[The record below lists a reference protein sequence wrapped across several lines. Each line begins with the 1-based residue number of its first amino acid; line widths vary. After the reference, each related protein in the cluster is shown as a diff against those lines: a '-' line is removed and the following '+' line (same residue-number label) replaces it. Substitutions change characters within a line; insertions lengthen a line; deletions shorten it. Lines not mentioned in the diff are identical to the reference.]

1 MAALPND
8 AARPGSVQRYAD
20 FSVGSLDFIERN
32 GLWSDVQRKAA
43 AEIESQLADLG
54 LVRVAYSDP
63 HGLARSKTLTTAA
76 FRTALRNGLDAS
88 PGPFVFD
95 TGHAVAVDFFADG
108 GGVDVAELTGAGD
121 FILVPDPLTFRRLP
135 RSEANIGWIIG
146 DEYLRD
152 GTPHPLS
159 SRSVLKRQMTGL
171 MNRRLDLVVGLE
183 IEWTLTRV
191 RPDDRPLI
199 PGGFGI
205 QAEPPVVE
213 PVNAGYQFN
222 LDMYIDQLL
231 PVIAPLTRALESA
244 GLPLR
249 TVEHESGPGQ
259 LELTFSPMS
268 GLAAADAVLLIRA
281 ITKQVCASLGYHASF
296 MALPRIVGLDP
307 SGWHLHQSLYDLSG
321 KRNAFASGG
330 EPELLSQLGRHYV
343 GGLLEHAANISL
355 LCVPSINGYRRFAD
369 QFSLAPDRILWSP
382 ENRGAFV
389 RVLGAAGD
397 PATHVENRTGEPCAN
412 PYLYIAAQVAA
423 GLDGIDRRIDPGL
436 PARDPHDVTARP
448 LPRSLSEALAALETG
463 GLARDLLGL
472 PLWQTLLML
481 KQSELR
487 RFQQWAAE
495 NDHDWTNGSV
505 TEWEHREYFEA
516 Y

>member
-1 MAALPND
+1 MPSD
-8 AARPGSVQRYAD
+8 AAQLGSVQRYGN
-20 FSVGSLDFIERN
+20 FSVGSLDFIDHN
-32 GLWSDVQRKAA
+32 GLWSDAQRKAA
-43 AEIESQLADLG
+43 AEVESHLADLD
-54 LVRVAYSDP
+54 LVRVVYSDP
-63 HGLARSKTLTTAA
+63 HGLPRSKTLTTTA
-76 FRTALRNGLDAS
+76 FRTALRNGMDAS

-95 TGHAVAVDFFADG
+95 TGHAVAVDFFSAG

-135 RSEANIGWIIG
+135 RSGANIGWIIG

-171 MNRRLDLVVGLE
+171 MNRRLDLVIGLE
-183 IEWTLTRV
+183 LEWTLTRV
-191 RPDDRPLI
+191 RSGDQPRVA
-199 PGGFGI
+199 GGFGV
-205 QAEPPVVE
+205 QAEPLAVE

-231 PVIAPLTRALESA
+231 PVVAPLARELESA

-281 ITKQVCASLGYHASF
+281 ITKQVCTSLGYHASF

-307 SGWHLHQSLYDLSG
+307 SGWHLHQSLYDLS
-321 KRNAFASGG
+321 KNCNAFASAG
-330 EPELLSQLGRHYV
+330 EPEVLSQFGRHYV
-343 GGLLEHAANISL
+343 GGLLEHAANLSL
-355 LCVPSINGYRRFAD
+355 LCVPTINGYRRFAD
-369 QFSLAPDRILWSP
+369 QFSLAPDRIIWSQ

-389 RVLGAAGD
+389 RVLGEAGD
-397 PATHVENRTGEPCAN
+397 PATHVENRVGEPCAN

-423 GLDGIDRRIDPGL
+423 GLDGIDRRIDPGA
-436 PARDPHDVTARP
+436 PARDPHDVTACP
-448 LPRSLSEALAALETG
+448 LPRSLAEALTALGTG

-472 PLWQTLLML
+472 PLWQTLLLL
-481 KQSELR
+481 KRSELR
-487 RFQQWAAE
+487 RFQQWTAE
-495 NDHDWTNGSV
+495 NDLNWTNESV
-505 TEWEHREYFEA
+505 TEWEHREYFEV